1 MYKTSE
7 RRFRTL
13 RHTDPDFAFSP
24 DGITVVPRAG
34 FEILQTC
41 PREYRLVIS
50 ECLERGWLKPV
61 AFMRDAEYTWER
73 LQS

>member
-1 MYKTSE
+1 MSYKKLEPTDAE
-7 RRFRTL
+7 FR
-13 RHTDPDFAFSP
+13 FSP
-24 DGITVVPRAG
+24 DGMTLVPRAG